1 MQRRPAQLWTA
12 LAAAVVCVGGLAL
25 AKASDAAEQPPAATM
40 ATVAYPAPGGDVP
53 NPDRGPM
60 RFYECGGSDLSA
72 STLTQRRKDEGTT
85 LAWCMFYLRDY
96 KTRDL
101 DAAVLDRLGRQFA
114 TIRSAGVK
122 TVLRFAYTEDMAG
135 DDATPAQ
142 VLRHIG
148 QLAPV
153 LRANA
158 DVISTVQAGFI
169 GAWGEWYYT
178 KNFGN
183 EGRVNATDQANRK
196 AVVDALLAALPSDR
210 MLQVRYPGLKKAM
223 HGAANLPDSQ
233 AFDGS
238 ARARIGFHN
247 DCFLA
252 DAQDMGTFP
261 EPSDRPYLAAET
273 RSVPMGGETCGVNAP
288 RSQCPTALA
297 ELAQFH
303 WSHLNL
309 DYHLDVLASWRSGG
323 CMTAIT
329 RNLGYRFALTDATF
343 PDSAPSGGDLA
354 IRLGVRN
361 EGYAAPFNP
370 RGAQLV
376 LRGASGQITR
386 LPLNSD
392 PRRWASGSTTTI
404 NQTMRLPAGLAP
416 GQYQLGLALPDPAAS
431 LRDRPE
437 YAVAVSNEGLWRA
450 TDGWN
455 DLRHTLTVTAAGA
468 SPTLD
473 QPSSTAPASPS
484 PTASPSVPA
493 PTTPAPGSTPGA
505 VAWAP
510 STLYRIGDRVTY
522 GGRTYRAIQAHTS
535 LPGWEPSIA
544 QALWSPVG

>member
-1 MQRRPAQLWTA
+1 MPRRPAQLWAA
-12 LAAAVVCVGGLAL
+12 LATAVVLVGGTAF
-25 AKASDAAEQPPAATM
+25 AGVSDAAEQQPAVAM
-40 ATVAYPAPGGDVP
+40 STVNFPAPGGDVP

-85 LAWCMFYLRDY
+85 IAWCMFYLRDY
-96 KTRDL
+96 RTRDL
-101 DAAVLDRLGRQFA
+101 DAVVLDRLSRQLT
-114 TIRSAGVK
+114 TIRAAGVK

-178 KNFGN
+178 QHFGN

-196 AVVDALLAALPSDR
+196 AVVDALLSALPSDR
-210 MLQVRYPGLKKAM
+210 MLQVRYPGLKRAM
-223 HGAANLPDSQ
+223 YGAANLPDNR

-238 ARARIGFHN
+238 AVARIGFHN

-261 EPSDRPYLAAET
+261 EPGDRAYLAAET
-273 RSVPMGGETCGVNAP
+273 RYLPMGGETCGVNAP

-309 DYHLDVLASWRSGG
+309 DYHPDVLASWRAGG
-323 CMTAIT
+323 CMTTIL
-329 RNLGYRFALTDATF
+329 RNLGYRFALTDGTF
-343 PDSAPSGGDLA
+343 PDSATSGGDLA

-386 LPLNSD
+386 LPLNAD
-392 PRRWASGSTTTI
+392 PRRWAPGTTTTI
-404 NQTMRLPAGLAP
+404 NQTLRLPAGLAP
-416 GQYQLGLALPDPAAS
+416 GQYQLGLALPDSAAS
-431 LRDRPE
+431 LSNRPE
-437 YAVAVSNEGLWRA
+437 YAAAVANAGLWRA
-450 TDGWN
+450 ADGWN
-455 DLRHTLTVTAAGA
+455 DLRHTVTVG
-468 SPTLD
+468 
-473 QPSSTAPASPS
+473 
-484 PTASPSVPA
+484 
-493 PTTPAPGSTPGA
+493 
-505 VAWAP
+505 
-510 STLYRIGDRVTY
+510 
-522 GGRTYRAIQAHTS
+522 
-535 LPGWEPSIA
+535 
-544 QALWSPVG
+544 